1 MNELKEVISNYIQYL
16 VKNNDFLLV
25 EDESNEDMLTK
36 KEREKLSEIIGIP
49 VSSLYNVLNGTAKI
63 DTMMKVIKVLD
74 KGLYDKF
81 LVLIKNESY
90 GI

>member
-81 LVLIKNESY
+81 LVLIKNERS
-90 GI
+90 

>member
-1 MNELKEVISNYIQYL
+1 MNELKEVISCHIRYL

-74 KGLYDKF
+74 KRLYDKF
-81 LVLIKNESY
+81 LVLIKNERS
-90 GI
+90 

>member
-1 MNELKEVISNYIQYL
+1 MNELKGVISNYIQYL

-49 VSSLYNVLNGTAKI
+49 ISSLYNVLNGTAKI

-81 LVLIKNESY
+81 LVLIKNERS
-90 GI
+90 

>member
-1 MNELKEVISNYIQYL
+1 MNELKEVISFHIQYL

-25 EDESNEDMLTK
+25 EDDRAEEMMTK

-63 DTMMKVIKVLD
+63 DSMMKVIKVLD

-81 LVLIKNESY
+81 LVLIKSNKN
-90 GI
+90 G

>member
-81 LVLIKNESY
+81 LVLIKNGRS
-90 GI
+90 